1 MMFHF
6 FFLVGAVAAKPMLFY
21 TDLTNTSTEA
31 VDLTSNLRGG
41 TVKREI
47 VNATADNFTEDGVML
62 NAGSWSQCNEACFF
76 KGETH
81 TCRDRVNWLVGQG
94 QHTGQAI
101 DTVNSECRGQCSCS
115 WADFASP
122 TPPPTPDTQCANG
135 NMYQDCG
142 YWGITRSECEARG
155 CCYTE
160 HIGPKQKKCYPR
172 GSNPTP
178 PPTPHYRIFSGYEC
192 KDGYDAIPTPGECN
206 EAAKAVQ
213 HTRLTVNT
221 NVPSASVNPH
231 GCYLYGSFAQ
241 GFSNLYFNYA
251 GKTSGSWEDRNVICK
266 IGA

>member
-1 MMFHF
+1 MFVATL
-6 FFLVGAVAAKPMLFY
+6 FLLLPAVLHGSKEGQLRGSTAHNAPRGYLEHTHTNCYEGHGGAGTAEPISTSVEGCASHGSPCFVYFY
-21 TDLTNTSTEA
+21 KTSQCFLR
-31 VDLTSNLRGG
+31 DWCSSNLDRCERGVPG
-41 TVKREI
+41 QE
-47 VNATADNFTEDGVML
+47 
-62 NAGSWSQCNEACFF
+62 SWEFSTF
-76 KGETH
+76 
-81 TCRDRVNWLVGQG
+81 VQG
-94 QHTGQAI
+94 GPAPVPGPTPAPGP
-101 DTVNSECRGQCSCS
+101 
-115 WADFASP
+115 SP
-122 TPPPTPDTQCANG
+122 TPSQCANG

-206 EAAKAVQ
+206 EAAKSVQ

-231 GCYLYGSFAQ
+231 GCYLYGSSAR

-251 GKTSGSWEDRNVICK
+251 GKTSGSWENRNVICK